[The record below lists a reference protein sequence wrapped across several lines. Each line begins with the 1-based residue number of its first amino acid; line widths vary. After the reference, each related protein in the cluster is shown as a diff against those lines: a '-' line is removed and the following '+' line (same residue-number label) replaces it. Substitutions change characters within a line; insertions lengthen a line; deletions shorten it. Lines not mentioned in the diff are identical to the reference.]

1 MPLPNRLRRLN
12 QSAQPIANATLPEA
26 HLLRC
31 RLAAR
36 LVARRFEVALA
47 EIGAPTRRSRQTAR
61 ARQAAMYLAH
71 VALGVPFAS
80 VGEGFGRDRSTA
92 AYACRRIEDKRD
104 DPAFDAALDVLETA
118 ARIAVA
124 RAEEERVA

>member
-1 MPLPNRLRRLN
+1 MPLPSQPRYPV
-12 QSAQPIANATLPEA
+12 QSTANPALLDA

-36 LVARRFEVALA
+36 LVARRFEVALT
-47 EIGAPTRRSRQTAR
+47 EIGAPTRRSPEIAR

-71 VALGVPFAS
+71 VALGVPYAS

-92 AYACRRIEDKRD
+92 SYACRRVEDKRD
-104 DPAFDAALDVLETA
+104 NPAFDSALDGLEIA
-118 ARIAVA
+118 ARIALA
-124 RAEEERVA
+124 GAEEERAA